1 MQALS
6 DTYKP
11 PTVPPVTNAEWD
23 WEIRAKTS
31 WWGASLTEYWSYR
44 HLLVGL
50 VRRDFLLGYQQT
62 ILGPLWVLLQPIM
75 TMITYVVV
83 FGKVVGIST
92 GGVPPVLFYLA
103 GIVLWNLFNDSFV
116 GTSATFSDNAHI
128 FSKVYLPRLLM
139 PVARLLG
146 YLLSFGIQFGFF
158 LLILVYYWVFTAWA
172 APKAVG
178 LPLALL
184 AVGLVSIQS
193 IALGLLFSVLTGKYR
208 DIRFLVG
215 LGTRLLMFLTP
226 VIYPMQHVAP
236 KWRWLMELN
245 PLTSLFELF
254 RWALFGQGLV
264 TVGQVLCSLIF
275 TLLLFVASLMIF
287 NKQGDKLMDV
297 V

>member
-1 MQALS
+1 MQA
-6 DTYKP
+6 P
-11 PTVPPVTNAEWD
+11 PDNYSPPAAPATPAKWD
-23 WEIRAKTS
+23 WEIREQTD
-31 WWGASLTEYWSYR
+31 WWGASLAEYWSYR

-83 FGKVVGIST
+83 FSKVVGIST
-92 GGVPPVLFYLA
+92 GSVPPVLFYLA
-103 GIVLWNLFNDSFV
+103 GIVLWNLFNDSFG

-128 FSKVYLPRLLM
+128 FSKVYFPRLLM
-139 PVARLLG
+139 PAARLLG
-146 YLLSFGIQFGFF
+146 YLLSFGIQFIF
-158 LLILVYYWVFTAWA
+158 LVLLLLYYWLFTPWA
-172 APKAVG
+172 APAVAG

-184 AVGLVSIQS
+184 AIALVSIQS

-208 DIRFLVG
+208 DIKFFVG
-215 LGTRLLMFLTP
+215 LGTRLLLFLTP
-226 VIYPMQHVAP
+226 VIYPVQHVAP

-254 RWALFGQGLV
+254 RWALLGQGLV
-264 TVGQVLCSLIF
+264 TAGQVLYSLSF
-275 TLLLFVASLMIF
+275 TLVLFIVSIMTF